1 MSLKSTL
8 TKLEMDIMDIIW
20 SKDDIST
27 AEIKYYMEE
36 SHGIARE
43 TAKMYVRRLVE
54 KGMLGVRKISTRNH
68 RYFAL
73 MTKEEYEAY
82 ELDKYLVNN
91 KKGLKHLVASMIRT
105 NEFTDEEISEVE
117 QIIQQYKTKDE

>member
-1 MSLKSTL
+1 MKSSL

-20 SKDDIST
+20 RKDDIST
-27 AEIKYYMEE
+27 AEIKYYMED

-43 TAKMYVRRLVE
+43 TVKMYVRRLVE
-54 KGMLGVRKISTRNH
+54 KKMIGVRKISTRNH

-73 MTKEEYEAY
+73 MTKEEYEAF
-82 ELDKYLVNN
+82 ELDKYLINN

-105 NEFTDEEISEVE
+105 NEFTDYEISEVE